1 MPDKS
6 SWGWNRTQSILPLVF
21 DDSISYYEDV
31 SRLFFTV
38 NKLIALINNSVD
50 ESLKKYIDE
59 RFDNLMIN
67 AAYDEENETIF
78 FKKGTLEN
86 MSDISKTCK

>member
-1 MPDKS
+1 MLDKN

-21 DDSISYYEDV
+21 DDSISYYEDI

-38 NKLIALINNSVD
+38 NKLIALVNNSVD

-67 AAYDEENETIF
+67 AVYDEENETIF

-86 MSDISKTCK
+86 MSDISKNL

>member
-1 MPDKS
+1 MPYKN
-6 SWGWNRTQSILPLVF
+6 SWGWDRTQSILPLIF
-21 DDSISYYEDV
+21 DDSISYYETV

-67 AAYDEENETIF
+67 AVYDEENETIF

-86 MSDISKTCK
+86 MSDISTTYK

>member
-1 MPDKS
+1 MPDKN

-21 DDSISYYEDV
+21 DDSISYYETV
-31 SRLFFTV
+31 SRLSFAV

-50 ESLKKYIDE
+50 ESLKKYIDD

-67 AAYDEENETIF
+67 AVYDEENETIF